1 MVSTRRAHFILK
13 QPNHGAAL
21 RGEREIVIL
30 EFVQKLLSILLILN
44 EKLFT
49 IFTLFTFDWTIH
61 LFFRILEEIGK
72 MHGAG
77 AYLTWWVLLFI
88 KGAFHFAKPTS

>member
-1 MVSTRRAHFILK
+1 MFSTRRAHFILK

-21 RGEREIVIL
+21 RGEREIFIL

-44 EKLFT
+44 EKVFT

-61 LFFRILEEIGK
+61 LFFRISEEIGK

-77 AYLTWWVLLFI
+77 AYLPWWVLLFI
-88 KGAFHFAKPTS
+88 KGAFHFAKPTT

>member
-1 MVSTRRAHFILK
+1 MFSIRRAHFILK

-49 IFTLFTFDWTIH
+49 YLHYLH
-61 LFFRILEEIGK
+61 LTEQSTYSF
-72 MHGAG
+72 
-77 AYLTWWVLLFI
+77 V
-88 KGAFHFAKPTS
+88 S